1 MSAPTIVEQYGHA
14 DRFKAVLVAAELN
27 ASTAWEMEFTDDLRE
42 RFEKWGYRMQISNT
56 QRTQLNR
63 IAGEF

>member
-1 MSAPTIVEQYGHA
+1 MSAPTIVDQYGHA

-42 RFEKWGYRMQISNT
+42 RFEKWGHRMQISNT

>member
-1 MSAPTIVEQYGHA
+1 MSAPTIVEQYGHV

-42 RFEKWGYRMQISNT
+42 RFEKWGHRMQISNT

>member
-27 ASTAWEMEFTDDLRE
+27 ASTAWEMDFTDDLRE
-42 RFEKWGYRMQISNT
+42 RFEKWGHRMQISNT

>member
-42 RFEKWGYRMQISNT
+42 RFEKWGHRMQISNT